1 MREPRRLGVRDIGP
15 PGHYRDVV
23 VVLAELC
30 SFSSFVRDTPNA
42 EVIRENLTSFY
53 SRARYQ
59 IINSGGMLYQFVGD
73 EVIGIFGLPD
83 HAPGYVEGPNNRPAP
98 CAASAAPWHMNG
110 SVTLTV
116 NSRQSTC
123 TRVWRSAILVCSPC
137 GRSAART
144 SVH

>member
-23 VVLAELC
+23 VVPAELC

-53 SRARYQ
+53 SKARYQ

-83 HAPGYVEGPNNRPAP
+83 HAPGYVEGPTNRPAP
-98 CAASAAPWHMNG
+98 CAASAAE
-110 SVTLTV
+110 
-116 NSRQSTC
+116 RRRSTSSAS
-123 TRVWRSAILVCSPC
+123 RVWRSAILVCSPC